1 MIIKELTIY
10 NFRSYYGTKKFVFSD
25 HLNLILGSNGDGKTT
40 FFDAI
45 NWVLTP
51 DYIPKTEEDRMPEDS
66 SLVSAKMFSE
76 LGVGQSGR
84 VLVSMKLKNNSGSQR
99 IIERAFNVSKT
110 SDGKMRIDGR
120 THKAYQIVGSI
131 RKEMFS
137 VKDVFEKE
145 NAFPAIIKKYHI
157 FKGEDRL
164 NIFNDKTTLQT
175 LIDMFSEI
183 KDLEPFKQF
192 AKYAK
197 CTSEKA
203 FSGSKDKANK
213 QNAKIVEIQNDI
225 TELSKRLETAESELV
240 TAKRNF
246 NEAKEHIDAID
257 NDYEIIQE
265 VDKLEK
271 EVYKTE
277 SEIERLSDKIDEEYS
292 FKLLDEQWILM
303 GFGSILREFNN
314 KLESLA
320 FSKNNIESDYRK
332 KQEEEFKQA
341 KIEKAKTELEKIAWN
356 RTDVEKM
363 KQMLVTHRCAY
374 CGSAA
379 PEGSVTYDFI
389 RQRISDVIDLLTPKP
404 EEKRPEIKRYFYARN
419 IEELKEIGL
428 SLAHT
433 GKDFSSIPDEI
444 ESTYHENDEI
454 RKLIAQRKKQV
465 DALQK
470 NIADLYASSS
480 SGENLKE
487 YVANIAVVNRWRDQK
502 EASAIAMNKL
512 LTSTIP
518 NLKEQ
523 LKKKREDQKK
533 NVKTSG
539 GNSMMMVNE
548 FFNLFSDAIDNT
560 EAATYEE
567 FLSRLAKEANV
578 FLAHLN
584 VDDFTGVIKIY
595 LDRYNDLKIELQD
608 KNGKLITNPNTS
620 LLTTMHISIL
630 FAISEL
636 TKENRDAEYPLI
648 FDAPTSSFD
657 EGKDKT
663 FYECLNTQVNKQCIV
678 VTKSFL
684 YKDDNGEYVTDTK
697 ALGKL
702 NCQKYRIKKLT
713 GFDKL
718 DITTIDTIVEEIK
731 EE

>member
-1 MIIKELTIY
+1 MVIKKLTIY
-10 NFRSYYGTKKFVFSD
+10 NFRSYYGTKVFEFSD

-51 DYIPKTEEDRMPEDS
+51 DYVQKTEEDKLEES

-76 LGVGQSGR
+76 LKTGESGR
-84 VLVSMKLKNNSGSQR
+84 VLVSMTLRNNSGSTR
-99 IIERAFNVSKT
+99 IIERAFNVTKT
-110 SDGKMRIDGR
+110 PDGKMRIDGR
-120 THKAYQIVGSI
+120 THKAYQLLGSI

-145 NAFPAIIKKYHI
+145 GAFPAIIKKYHI

-164 NIFNDKTTLQT
+164 NIFNDKTTLQA
-175 LIDMFSEI
+175 LIDMFSEV

-197 CTSEKA
+197 ETSDKA
-203 FSGSKDKANK
+203 ISGSKDKANK
-213 QNAKIVEIQNDI
+213 QNAKIAEIQHDI
-225 TELSKRLETAESELV
+225 TTLSKRLETAESDLT
-240 TAKRNF
+240 TAKRDF
-246 NEAKEHIDAID
+246 NEAKEHIEAVD

-265 VDKLEK
+265 ADKLEK
-271 EVYKTE
+271 DV
-277 SEIERLSDKIDEEYS
+277 SRIDGEIERLSDKIDEEYS
-292 FKLLDEQWILM
+292 FKLLDDQWILM
-303 GFGSILREFNN
+303 GFGSILKEFNS

-320 FSKNNIESDYRK
+320 YSKNNIESDYRK
-332 KQEEEFKQA
+332 KQEDEFNQA
-341 KIEKAKTELEKIAWN
+341 RVDKAKTELEKIAWN
-356 RTDVEKM
+356 RSDIDKM

-374 CGSAA
+374 CGSAV

-389 RQRISDVIDLLTPKP
+389 RQRINDVIDLLTPRP
-404 EEKRPEIKRYFYARN
+404 EEKRPEIKRYFSARN
-419 IEELKEIGL
+419 IEELKEMGL

-433 GKDFSSIPDEI
+433 GKDLSGIPDEI
-444 ESTYHENDEI
+444 ESIYHENDEI
-454 RKLIAQRKKQV
+454 RSLIALKKRQA
-465 DALQK
+465 DALRK

-480 SGENLKE
+480 TGENLKE
-487 YVANIAVVNRWRDQK
+487 YVANIAVVNRWHDQK

-518 NLKEQ
+518 DLKEQ
-523 LKKKREDQKK
+523 LKKKREEQKK
-533 NVKTSG
+533 NVKASG
-539 GNSMMMVNE
+539 GSPMMMVNE
-548 FFNLFSDAIDNT
+548 FFRLFGDAIENT

-567 FLSRLAKEANV
+567 LLARLAKEANV

-678 VTKSFL
+678 VTKSYL
-684 YKDDNGEYVTDTK
+684 YKNDNGEYVTDTK
-697 ALGKL
+697 ALSKL

-718 DITTIDTIVEEIK
+718 DITTIDTVVEEIK
-731 EE
+731 EA